1 LLFVCGCDT
10 VTAMMH
16 TEIAPELLE
25 SFRQIA
31 ARHVSSVE
39 TLETRNRD
47 SLDFHDVHVE
57 ALVLMLAEAY
67 ALGQASI
74 EGRLDL

>member
-1 LLFVCGCDT
+1 
-10 VTAMMH
+10 MMH
-16 TEIAPELLE
+16 TEITPELLE
-25 SFRQIA
+25 PFRQIA

-47 SLDFHDVHVE
+47 SLDFHDVHV
-57 ALVLMLAEAY
+57 AVLVLMLAEAY
-67 ALGQASI
+67 GFGQASV